1 MPDPVT
7 AVQAAATVGSAAI
20 GSSAARKASQ
30 AQQDAA
36 AQSLALQQR
45 MYDEQ
50 VARAQ
55 PFLQTGGAGVNR
67 MAELLGIGGDT
78 GAAGYGTLG
87 GPFTM
92 ETFKA
97 DPFYQYS
104 LGQGI
109 KDLERTAAAR
119 GGLLSG
125 ATIRGYK
132 DVQGKEYENA
142 FNRYY
147 TGRANTLAPYMS
159 LGQLGTNT
167 LGTLGGASQQLA
179 SGGTGAYGAM
189 GAARAS
195 GYNQQADIL
204 NQLLNVGA
212 QAYGQSRGPGSMT
225 LDQLLPEV
233 TVTGR
238 KVPTSFAPTTPSPYM
253 RTPGPGVMY

>member
-1 MPDPVT
+1 MPNPVV
-7 AVQAAATVGSAAI
+7 AVQAAATIGSAAI
-20 GSSAARKASQ
+20 GSRAASKATQ
-30 AQQDAA
+30 AQTDAA
-36 AQSLALQQR
+36 NQSLALQKQ
-45 MYDEQ
+45 MYEEQ
-50 VARAQ
+50 VGRAQ
-55 PFLQTGGAGVNR
+55 PFLQAGQGGINRLAEYLGV
-67 MAELLGIGGDT
+67 GGDT
-78 GAAGYGTLG
+78 GAAGYGSLG

-92 ETFKA
+92 ETFQK

-147 TGRANTLAPYMS
+147 TGRANTLAPYMA
-159 LGQLGTNT
+159 LGQLGTST

-179 SGGTGAYGAM
+179 TGGSGAYGAM

-212 QAYGQSRGPGSMT
+212 QAYGQSRGPGSTT
-225 LDQLLPEV
+225 LDQLLPGV
-233 TVTGR
+233 TPTGR
-238 KVPTSFAPTTPSPYM
+238 RF
-253 RTPGPGVMY
+253 PG

>member
-1 MPDPVT
+1 MPVP
-7 AVQAAATVGSAAI
+7 AAAAIQAAATVASAAI
-20 GSSAARKASQ
+20 GSSASSKAAR
-30 AQQDAA
+30 AQSNAA
-36 AQSLALQQR
+36 AQDLALRKQ
-45 MYDEQ
+45 MYEEQ

-55 PFLQTGGAGVNR
+55 PFLQAGQGGVNR
-67 MAELLGIGGDT
+67 LSELLGVGGDT
-78 GAAGYGTLG
+78 GAAGYGSLG

-92 ETFKA
+92 ETFQK

-109 KDLERTAAAR
+109 KDLERTAASR

-132 DVQGKEYENA
+132 GVQGKEYENA

-159 LGQLGTNT
+159 LGQLGSTT
-167 LGTLGGASQQLA
+167 LGNLSGASQNYAGGAS
-179 SGGTGAYGAM
+179 GAYGTM

-195 GYNQQADIL
+195 NYENQGNIL

-212 QAYGQSRGPGSMT
+212 QAYGQSQGPGSTT
-225 LDQLLPEV
+225 LDQLLPGV

-238 KVPTSFAPTTPSPYM
+238 RY
-253 RTPGPGVMY
+253 PG

>member
-1 MPDPVT
+1 MPVPV
-7 AVQAAATVGSAAI
+7 AAAIQAAATVASAAI
-20 GSSAARKASQ
+20 GSSAARKGTQ
-30 AQQDAA
+30 AQVDAQNQA
-36 AQSLALQQR
+36 LALQQQ
-45 MYDEQ
+45 MYQDQ
-50 VARAQ
+50 VSRAQ
-55 PFLQTGGAGVNR
+55 PFLQAGQGGVNR
-67 MAELLGIGGDT
+67 MAELLGVGGDT

-104 LGQGI
+104 LNQGI

-147 TGRANTLAPYMS
+147 TGRANTLAPYAT
-159 LGQLGTNT
+159 LGQLGTGT
-167 LGTLGGASQQLA
+167 LGTLGTASQQSAL
-179 SGGTGAYGAM
+179 GGTSAYGNI

-195 GYNQQADIL
+195 GYGQQADIL

-212 QAYGQSRGPGSMT
+212 QAYGQSQGPGSTT
-225 LDQLLPEV
+225 LDQLLPEYRV
-233 TVTGR
+233 TSRRIG
-238 KVPTSFAPTTPSPYM
+238 
-253 RTPGPGVMY
+253 G